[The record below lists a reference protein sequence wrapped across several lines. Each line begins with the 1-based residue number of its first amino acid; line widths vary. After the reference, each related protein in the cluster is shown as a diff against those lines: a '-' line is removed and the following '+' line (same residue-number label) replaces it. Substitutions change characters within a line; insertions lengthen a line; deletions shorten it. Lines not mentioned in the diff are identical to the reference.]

1 MCERCA
7 FEISDG
13 DKLLIT
19 ANRRENGFRCTNG
32 EIVTVGNIDH
42 ERRITLADGRAL
54 PLGFKQFTHGYA
66 VTAHRSQGKSVDE
79 VIISGDGMRKELF
92 YVAASRGRENVQII
106 TSDKELLR
114 ESIGLSN
121 ARQSASELER
131 ANRPGLHQGMNRGL
145 ALARSLAR
153 RAAQFISQLGRP
165 LALAR
170 ELPNQPIVENSHD
183 WGIE

>member
-1 MCERCA
+1 M
-7 FEISDG
+7 
-13 DKLLIT
+13 IT
-19 ANRRENGFRCTNG
+19 SNRRENGFRCTNG
-32 EIVTVGNIDH
+32 EIVTVGNID
-42 ERRITLADGRAL
+42 RDGRITLTDGRIL
-54 PLGFKQFTHGYA
+54 PRGFRQLTHGYA
-66 VTAHRSQGKSVDE
+66 VTAHRSQGKSVEE
-79 VIISGDGMRKELF
+79 VIISGYGMRKELF

-121 ARQSASELER
+121 ARQSASELNR

-153 RAAQFISQLGRP
+153 RATQFISQLGKP

-170 ELPNQPIVENSHD
+170 DLPHQPIVENSHD